1 MLQLELLMCSTIESR
16 ACFEF
21 PSSIA
26 KKCYKVSYLCDIA
39 LNFIPP
45 SMLNDS
51 RARDRDYRVLR
62 VINGIL
68 SHGIKNR
75 NRGNRVMNG
84 KKSKLDLK
92 LLDSM

>member
-1 MLQLELLMCSTIESR
+1 
-16 ACFEF
+16 
-21 PSSIA
+21 
-26 KKCYKVSYLCDIA
+26 
-39 LNFIPP
+39 
-45 SMLNDS
+45 MLNDS